1 MNKRAYEALYLRLKA
16 KALEHQNTVLELLE
30 NSNVGPGHTEI
41 IEELEHH
48 LLKLGEY
55 EGAVMLLGNRFQP
68 IITEALKFPAEDQRW
83 AHLLE
88 KIDAI
93 AHHLKPPGAS
103 LSKEDLAARSTA
115 FRESAQ
121 MAPPVKAADKKSR
134 RKKKKTDK
142 TDE

>member
-1 MNKRAYEALYLRLKA
+1 MNRRAYEALYLRLKA
-16 KALEHQNTVLELLE
+16 KAIEHQNIVLELLE
-30 NSNVGPGHTEI
+30 NPIVAGPEADLIDT
-41 IEELEHH
+41 LETH
-48 LLKLGEY
+48 LLKQGEY
-55 EGAVMLLGNRFQP
+55 EGALILLSSRFEP
-68 IITEALKFPAEDQRW
+68 LVVEAQKIPRDNQRW

-93 AHHLKPPGAS
+93 ANHFKPPAAS

-121 MAPPVKAADKKSR
+121 MAPPVKSADKKSR

-142 TDE
+142 ADE